1 VLESDGPVGMSLLF
15 DDEANDAYGNIYWGN
30 ETDGNADGRI
40 TYFGSTYVTA
50 GDRQVMSFRT
60 AGTERM
66 RIKDGKVS
74 IGTTAVASA
83 TSASLHVA
91 DPSVDVQAVFGDN
104 LSSIDDPQIRVIGRD
119 SANSAIRYLF
129 TGLDADANHGFI
141 GYNAGSGAF
150 VNALTFDTSGQ
161 VGIGTSDQ
169 ESSLHIAKSASGARG
184 PTLTLDNTAGSSV
197 GNECQITFLTDSGAS
212 VAGTSNAR
220 IKAVNVNA
228 GNGAA
233 DLRFDTWNGSAE
245 GERVRITSSGSLLVN
260 ETTAGAMIHATNANQ
275 TSTTLLALVD
285 EGGTG
290 AHTQIAFANTNGQV
304 GTINTTGSSTAY
316 NTSSDYRLKENIT
329 DLTNA
334 TDRLKQLAPKRFN
347 FKADADTTV
356 DGFIA
361 HEVSSIVPE
370 AITGTKDAVD
380 ADGNPEYQGIDQS
393 KLVPLLVATIKE
405 LEARIAALESE

>member
-1 VLESDGPVGMSLLF
+1 DLDFRVESDVSTHALF
-15 DDEANDAYGNIYWGN
+15 LQASDSAIGINNSSPTAKLHIVEATSTPAVKIKSGTSTNQNTHITMFNDN
-30 ETDGNADGRI
+30 DGGTLALGV
-40 TYFGSTYVTA
+40 FGSSATTFGPITA
-50 GDRQVMSFRT
+50 GDGFLTSNQELVLNSQNSSGVIKFGVGST
-60 AGTERM
+60 PAEVM
-66 RIKDGKVS
+66 RIKAGKVS

-104 LSSIDDPQIRVIGRD
+104 LASIDDPQIRIIGRD
-119 SANSAIRYLF
+119 SGNSAIRYTF
-129 TGLDADANHGFI
+129 AGLDADANHGFI
-141 GYNAGSGAF
+141 GYNGGSGAF

-233 DLRFDTWNGSAE
+233 DIRFDTWNGSAE
-245 GERVRITSSGSLLVN
+245 AERVRITSSGSLLVN
-260 ETTAGAMIHATNANQ
+260 ETTAGAMIHATNTGQ
-275 TSTTLLALVD
+275 TATTLVALVD

-290 AHTQIAFANTNGQV
+290 AHTQISFANTNGQV
-304 GTINTTGSSTAY
+304 GT
-316 NTSSDYRLKENIT
+316 
-329 DLTNA
+329 
-334 TDRLKQLAPKRFN
+334 
-347 FKADADTTV
+347 
-356 DGFIA
+356 
-361 HEVSSIVPE
+361 
-370 AITGTKDAVD
+370 
-380 ADGNPEYQGIDQS
+380 
-393 KLVPLLVATIKE
+393 
-405 LEARIAALESE
+405 